1 MATKRDYYEVL
12 GVSRSATIDEIKKAY
27 RKLALK
33 FHPDKNKGDAGAE
46 EKFKEATEAY
56 EILRDEKKR
65 KMYDQFGHAGVSGQ
79 AASSDGFGRGA
90 YTDFSDIFQGS
101 TFEDLFENIFSGLG
115 GFGMGGGRT
124 SAGQRSGVRRGS
136 DLRYNLEVNLED
148 VYHGKEIKIQ
158 IPRDEHCEKCS
169 GSGSADGKVDMCN
182 TCGGTGQIRKSSG
195 FFSIASTCGTC
206 GGTGSMIKNQCPVC
220 YGSGL
225 VSKKRTINIRIPHG
239 IETGTRLK
247 VSGEGEAGPK
257 GGPAGDLY
265 VVVQVK
271 RHATFER
278 EGADLVTQYEIP
290 VTMAILGGEVELETI
305 SGSSVKLKVPAGT
318 QPSTIF
324 RVRGKGLPYMGGHD
338 RYGDMMVEAIVK
350 IPKTLT
356 SKAKQLTKELED
368 ELMSNSG
375 FFSRFK

>member
-1 MATKRDYYEVL
+1 VATKRDYYEIL

-33 FHPDKNKGDAGAE
+33 FHPDKNKGDVAAE

-56 EILRDEKKR
+56 EVLRDEKKR

-79 AASSDGFGRGA
+79 ASSEGFGRGA
-90 YTDFSDIFQGS
+90 YTDFSDIFQGG

-115 GFGMGGGRT
+115 GFGGQRT
-124 SAGQRSGVRRGS
+124 SSGGQRGGVRRGS

-158 IPRDEHCEKCS
+158 IPRDEHCEKCN
-169 GSGSADGKVDMCN
+169 GSGSADGKISTCT

-195 FFSIASTCGTC
+195 FFSIASTCNTC
-206 GGTGSMIKNQCPVC
+206 GGTGSMIKNQCSVC

-265 VVVQVK
+265 VVIQVK
-271 RHATFER
+271 RHAKFER
-278 EGADLVTQYEIP
+278 EGADLITQYEIP
-290 VTMAILGGEVELETI
+290 VTMAILGGEVEIETI
-305 SGSSVKLKVPAGT
+305 SGSTVKLKIPTGT

-324 RVRGKGLPYMGGHD
+324 RVRSKGLPYMGGHD
-338 RYGDMMVEAIVK
+338 RYGDLMVEAIVK
-350 IPKTLT
+350 VPKTL
-356 SKAKQLTKELED
+356 SAKSKQLVKELEE

>member
-1 MATKRDYYEVL
+1 VSKKDYYELL
-12 GVSRSATIDEIKKAY
+12 GISRSATIEEIKKAY

-65 KMYDQFGHAGVSGQ
+65 KMYDQFGHAGVSGS
-79 AASSDGFGRGA
+79 AGYNEGFGRGA

-115 GFGMGGGRT
+115 GGFSGAR
-124 SAGQRSGVRRGS
+124 SSSGQRGGARRGS
-136 DLRYNLEVNLED
+136 DLRYNLEVSLED

-158 IPRDEHCEKCS
+158 IPRDEHCDKCH
-169 GSGSADGKVDMCN
+169 GSGSADGKVDVCS

-195 FFSIASTCGTC
+195 FFSIASTCNAC
-206 GGTGSMIKNQCPVC
+206 GGGGSIIKNQCPAC
-220 YGSGL
+220 FGSGL
-225 VSKKRTINIRIPHG
+225 VAKKRTINIRIPNG

-265 VVVQVK
+265 VVIQVK
-271 RHATFER
+271 RHAKFER
-278 EGADLVTQYEIP
+278 EGSDLLTKYEIP
-290 VTMAILGGEVELETI
+290 VTMAILGGEAEIETI
-305 SGSSVKLKVPAGT
+305 SGNSVKLKIPAGT

-338 RYGDMMVEAIVK
+338 RYGDFMVEAVVK
-350 IPKTLT
+350 IPKNINA
-356 SKAKQLTKELED
+356 KGKQLVKELED
-368 ELMSNSG
+368 EIMGSTG
-375 FFSRFK
+375 FFGRFK